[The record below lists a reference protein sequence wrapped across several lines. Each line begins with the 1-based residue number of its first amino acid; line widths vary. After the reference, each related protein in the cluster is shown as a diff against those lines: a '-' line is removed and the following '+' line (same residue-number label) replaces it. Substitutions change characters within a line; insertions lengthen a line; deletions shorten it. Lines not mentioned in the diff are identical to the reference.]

1 MSEGSFH
8 DPDFYLIASDDQ
20 VFRLDTSI
28 ELLPLLVWMR
38 EHIGTLADKNGGMP
52 VGLESLLEHPELEWH
67 RLDQDERMER
77 FTQAAS

>member
-38 EHIGTLADKNGGMP
+38 EHIRTLADENGGMP
-52 VGLESLLEHPELEWH
+52 VGLESLLEHPELEWVQ
-67 RLDQDERMER
+67 LGQDEWTER
-77 FTQAAS
+77 CPQATS